1 MYRPTLGVTA
11 LVALTLT
18 ASSCAAAS
26 VQQESHTPIP
36 YTPASVSPSTSPH
49 PSFDDFPLAD
59 QLLTGEFA
67 GTSFQRVNNT
77 SLPDLGSVFGHCGPC
92 RITPNECAI
101 TGLTGFS
108 GDNFVYRLEEVA
120 GSIAENEA
128 GRVVVMLGFSPVK
141 PEKYTSGPS
150 EYRKNA
156 EECAVATGTTS
167 DDENDAQA
175 RFTRRV
181 ELQPSPTVEG
191 ASDVIATIT
200 NTEDGDGS
208 RSFYLIVGNVGDVSL
223 AVQSSSPEGS
233 QETPDVEMANE
244 VFKAQVQR
252 LKS

>member
-1 MYRPTLGVTA
+1 M
-11 LVALTLT
+11 
-18 ASSCAAAS
+18 
-26 VQQESHTPIP
+26 
-36 YTPASVSPSTSPH
+36 
-49 PSFDDFPLAD
+49 
-59 QLLTGEFA
+59 
-67 GTSFQRVNNT
+67 
-77 SLPDLGSVFGHCGPC
+77 
-92 RITPNECAI
+92 
-101 TGLTGFS
+101 
-108 GDNFVYRLEEVA
+108 
-120 GSIAENEA
+120 
-128 GRVVVMLGFSPVK
+128 
-141 PEKYTSGPS
+141 
-150 EYRKNA
+150 
-156 EECAVATGTTS
+156 ATGTTS